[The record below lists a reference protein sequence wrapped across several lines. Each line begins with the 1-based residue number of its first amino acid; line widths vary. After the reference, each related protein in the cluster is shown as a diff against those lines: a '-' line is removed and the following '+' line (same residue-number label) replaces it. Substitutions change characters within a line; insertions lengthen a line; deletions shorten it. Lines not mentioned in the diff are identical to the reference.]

1 MDDLDWTLLT
11 LLDRERSI
19 SAIAQE
25 LFITQPAL
33 TYRVKKMESYFQARL
48 FIRTKKGLIPT
59 AEGELAIEY
68 AKNMKK
74 DLKRVQEDIFSLEG
88 KVKGKIYIGSS
99 SAVAQYLLPD
109 LLSQFNDLYPDIE
122 LNVVTGFSS
131 TLIPLLYDGKVHVSF
146 LREEIEW
153 NHYKQLLSTEGIYL
167 VSKSPVKL
175 EELPLLSRLDYTT
188 NPSLRGLLDGWWAQ
202 NFRVPPK
209 VTMNVDTAD
218 TCKEMVRAGLG
229 YTFLT
234 ELCLRAEQE
243 LCCVPLSNSFGFPL
257 TRQTWIYATDDAVNY
272 IAVREFLAFISR
284 VLE

>member
-48 FIRTKKGLIPT
+48 FTRTKKGFLPT
-59 AEGELAIEY
+59 PVGELAIEY
-68 AKNMKK
+68 AKSMKK
-74 DLKRVQEDIFSLEG
+74 ELKKVQEDIFSLEG

-109 LLSQFNDLYPDIE
+109 LLSKFNDLYPDIE

-131 TLIPLLYDGKVHVSF
+131 SLVPLLYDGKIHVAF

-153 NHYKQLLSTEGIYL
+153 NHYKQLLSTEGIFL
-167 VSKSPVKL
+167 VSRSPIELEKL
-175 EELPLLSRLDYTT
+175 PSLSRLDYTT

-234 ELCLRAEQE
+234 ELCLRSEQE
-243 LCCVPLSNSFGFPL
+243 LCCVPLLNSAGVPL
-257 TRQTWIYATDDAVNY
+257 SRQTWLYGTEEAVNF
-272 IAVREFLAFISR
+272 IAVREFLAFISG
-284 VLE
+284 VLG